1 MIRLHLHAYM
11 QVSRGVMTRG
21 TRVPRCIY
29 REGCPQSM
37 MGRGEAGYAIATD
50 ALLIRWITDGVQL
63 ARYGLQQIFLWWQE
77 ETRGLLQGPVPCD
90 TLIPILSQDGD
101 PSDDPRRFL
110 VVVCNIYAIRTPSHP
125 PVSNY
130 FFSLI
135 FGRYLWLTEL
145 TSLHH
150 SLRDE
155 VFNKIIVDASEVE
168 QFSQSAVLYLQLEE
182 SSTLYVS
189 FSAGDLTF

>member
-21 TRVPRCIY
+21 TRVPRCIF
-29 REGCPQSM
+29 REGCLQSM

-110 VVVCNIYAIRTPSHP
+110 VVVWHIYAIRTPSHP
-125 PVSNY
+125 PVSNI
-130 FFSLI
+130 FFL
-135 FGRYLWLTEL
+135 
-145 TSLHH
+145 
-150 SLRDE
+150 
-155 VFNKIIVDASEVE
+155 
-168 QFSQSAVLYLQLEE
+168 
-182 SSTLYVS
+182 
-189 FSAGDLTF
+189 

>member
-1 MIRLHLHAYM
+1 
-11 QVSRGVMTRG
+11 
-21 TRVPRCIY
+21 
-29 REGCPQSM
+29 
-37 MGRGEAGYAIATD
+37 MGKGEAGYAIATD

-110 VVVCNIYAIRTPSHP
+110 VVVCIYMQYVHRHTLPCPI
-125 PVSNY
+125 N

-135 FGRYLWLTEL
+135 Y
-145 TSLHH
+145 
-150 SLRDE
+150 
-155 VFNKIIVDASEVE
+155 I
-168 QFSQSAVLYLQLEE
+168 
-182 SSTLYVS
+182 SSTKDVS
-189 FSAGDLTF
+189 

>member
-1 MIRLHLHAYM
+1 MGGWEREAKRGEVIRLHLHAYM
-11 QVSRGVMTRG
+11 QVSRGVMTRR

-110 VVVCNIYAIRTPSHP
+110 VVVYIYMQYVYRHTLPCPII
-125 PVSNY
+125 
-130 FFSLI
+130 FFL
-135 FGRYLWLTEL
+135 
-145 TSLHH
+145 
-150 SLRDE
+150 
-155 VFNKIIVDASEVE
+155 
-168 QFSQSAVLYLQLEE
+168 
-182 SSTLYVS
+182 
-189 FSAGDLTF
+189 